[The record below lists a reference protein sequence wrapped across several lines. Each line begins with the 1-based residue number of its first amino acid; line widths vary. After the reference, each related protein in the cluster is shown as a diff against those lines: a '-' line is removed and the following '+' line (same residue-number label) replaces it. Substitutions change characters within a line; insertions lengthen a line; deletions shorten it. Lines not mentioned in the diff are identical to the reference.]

1 MSTNVQSEAVS
12 AGWYADPED
21 VGRLRWWNGAA
32 WTADVIA
39 AAVAIPE
46 AAPETRPDAV
56 PVDPSR
62 IVPDAEPETPP
73 ETSQEAV
80 PAAVHEDLP
89 DAVPDAIA
97 GAGVFLSRR
106 QLREKN
112 GPLTTESAEEPEA
125 TGPQGPVPPTDESRP
140 PTPPDPEVP
149 PLERRPL
156 SVPAGWYDDP
166 TGLELNRWWN
176 GIEWTEHTA
185 PKPAEPVAAEPVA
198 AEPVAAESPATAF
211 RPRAPEIETLPQDLT
226 HAYVPFGDHRSWQA
240 HVPPIVTAPTRWN
253 TPGAIAVGFTPWVGL
268 MASVGLVV
276 LTLLGSGAWWWL
288 IGAALLP
295 LLWSIAF
302 ALRDRNKLDV
312 WGYEARASLGWLFLG
327 PLAYLIA
334 RTVRVHQRVRRGS
347 FPLWLFI
354 INSVLISALAV
365 GAGVGLGASVAARG
379 TAAIEQQTEGAL
391 HAQGHNY
398 SVVCPASLTIF
409 VVGSTF
415 DCVASDAA
423 GTVGTVSVKIIGAN
437 GRFAYRFTPSPS
449 TGA

>member
-1 MSTNVQSEAVS
+1 MSTNLQSDVVS

-21 VGRLRWWNGAA
+21 DGRLRWWDGEA

-39 AAVAIPE
+39 AAAVVQE
-46 AAPETRPDAV
+46 TAPETRPENQ
-56 PVDPSR
+56 PESQ
-62 IVPDAEPETPP
+62 PD
-73 ETSQEAV
+73 
-80 PAAVHEDLP
+80 AVHEDLP
-89 DAVPDAIA
+89 HAVPDAVA
-97 GAGVFLSRR
+97 GTEVFLSRR

-112 GPLTTESAEEPEA
+112 GPLTTESAEEPEPTEPEA
-125 TGPQGPVPPTDESRP
+125 TAPQAPVAPTDEPRP
-140 PTPPDPEVP
+140 PSSPHPEVP
-149 PLERRPL
+149 PLEPRPL
-156 SVPAGWYDDP
+156 SVPAGWFDDP

-176 GIEWTEHTA
+176 GTEWTEHTA
-185 PKPAEPVAAEPVA
+185 PKPAEPVAAE
-198 AEPVAAESPATAF
+198 SPATAF
-211 RPRAPEIETLPQDLT
+211 RPRVPEIETLPQDLT

-240 HVPPIVTAPTRWN
+240 HMPPMVTAPIRWN
-253 TPGAIAVGFTPWVGL
+253 TPGAIAVGFTPLVGL
-268 MASVGLVV
+268 IAAVGIVA
-276 LTLLGSGAWWWL
+276 LTLLGSGAWWWS

-302 ALRDRNKLDV
+302 ASRDRIKLDV
-312 WGYEARASLGWLFLG
+312 WGYEARASLGWLLLG

-334 RTVRVHQRVRRGS
+334 RTVRVHQRVHRGS

-379 TAAIEQQTEGAL
+379 TAAIEQQTEAGL
-391 HAQGHNY
+391 RAQGHEY

-415 DCVASDAA
+415 DCIASDAA
-423 GTVGTVSVKIIGAN
+423 GTVGTVSVKITGAN
-437 GRFAYRFTPSPS
+437 GMFAYRFTPSPS